1 MGRRGAQIGG
11 EFGYEHPIEIRFV
24 DTDAFGH
31 VNNAVYLSYFEAAR
45 AGYYAA
51 VTGTPFATGEH
62 GSAHNFVLAEAR
74 VAYRAPAL
82 FGEPLLVG
90 CRFAWTGRSSFGL
103 EYRIR
108 AEESP
113 VGQGRTVA
121 DGETVQV
128 MFDLESNRV
137 GRVPA
142 DMVKLFE
149 EYQRA
154 PIERR

>member
-1 MGRRGAQIGG
+1 MSRRAERIGG
-11 EFGYEHPIEIRFV
+11 DFGYEHPIEIRFA

-51 VTGTPFATGEH
+51 VTGTPFMTGDH
-62 GSAHNFVLAEAR
+62 GSAHNFVVAEAR

-90 CRFAWTGRSSFGL
+90 CRFAWTGRTSFGL

-108 AEESP
+108 AEHSA
-113 VGQGRTVA
+113 VGGARTVA

-137 GRVPA
+137 ARVPGDLVA
-142 DMVKLFE
+142 LFE
-149 EYQRA
+149 RYQGA
-154 PIERR
+154 PIARR